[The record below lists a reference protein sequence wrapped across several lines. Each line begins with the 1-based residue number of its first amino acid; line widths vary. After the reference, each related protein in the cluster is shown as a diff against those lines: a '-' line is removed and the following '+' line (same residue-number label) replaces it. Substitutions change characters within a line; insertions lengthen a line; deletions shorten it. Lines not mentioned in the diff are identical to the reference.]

1 MSALSTNLE
10 NNAHEEERA
19 LTMRKLRQ
27 EVNVSLDA
35 VTHDTALIKKEF
47 YFRRGTAAVKALQK
61 NHFDAYYVENRMAA
75 AELLHELISD
85 NSIIGV
91 GDSHTFYE
99 IGMEE
104 SLKARGCKLIPNVAA
119 LNLHSYNSSEYGYV
133 KAPTREQARDILA
146 DYLTSDVFILG
157 ANAVTMEGELINVDG
172 VGNRIAGSLYGAD
185 RIIMIAGINK
195 IVRDESSGRKRIGD
209 IAAPM
214 NKIKYGEGCPS
225 VAGGMCMN
233 CRTDNRFCNI
243 TAIIHKKPIESDFH
257 VIIVGEELGF

>member
-1 MSALSTNLE
+1 
-10 NNAHEEERA
+10 
-19 LTMRKLRQ
+19 MRKLRQ

-35 VTHDTALIKKEF
+35 VTHDTVQIKEEF
-47 YFRRGTAAVKALQK
+47 YSQRGSAIVKALKK
-61 NHFDAYYVENRMAA
+61 NHFDAYYAESKEAA
-75 AELLHELISD
+75 AELLQELIPD
-85 NSIIGV
+85 HSIIGV

-99 IGMEE
+99 LGIEDD
-104 SLKARGCKLIPNVAA
+104 LKAKDCKLIPNVAA

-146 DYLTSDVFILG
+146 DYLTSDVFVLG

-185 RIIMIAGINK
+185 RIIVIAGINK
-195 IVRDESSGRKRIGD
+195 VVRDEASGRKRIGD

-214 NKIKYGEGCPS
+214 NKIKYGESCAS

-233 CRTDNRFCNI
+233 CKSENRFCNI
-243 TAIIHKKPIESDFH
+243 TTIIHKKPIESDFH
-257 VIIVGEELGF
+257 IIIVGEALGF